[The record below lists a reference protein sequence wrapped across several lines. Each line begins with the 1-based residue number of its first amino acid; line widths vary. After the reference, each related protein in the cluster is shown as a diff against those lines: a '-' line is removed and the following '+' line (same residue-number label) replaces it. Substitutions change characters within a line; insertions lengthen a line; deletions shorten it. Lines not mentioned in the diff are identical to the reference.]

1 MELSRRDALAA
12 LASAGILGGGAVALA
27 ARSGEDSGGDV
38 DGETATGSESDGTP
52 ESPIDE
58 DDLAT
63 LTAVAE
69 TVYPSEV
76 DGVEA
81 FVAEFVTGRADA
93 RPDHAGEVGD
103 AVAYLDEWTE
113 SWYGD
118 RYVELD
124 ADERSEALSQMG
136 VDGADPDAGGSNVER
151 VRYYVV
157 NDLLFALYASP
168 TGGELVGIE
177 NPQGHPG
184 GIDSYQRGP

>member
-1 MELSRRDALAA
+1 MRLTRRDAVAA

-27 ARSGEDSGGDV
+27 ARSREDTGGDV
-38 DGETATGSESDGTP
+38 DGETATERESDGTP
-52 ESPIDE
+52 AGPIDE

-69 TVYPSEV
+69 VVYPSEV
-76 DGVEA
+76 DGIEA
-81 FVAEFVTGRADA
+81 FVAKFVTGRADA
-93 RPDHAGEVGD
+93 RPDHAAEVAD

-113 SWYGD
+113 SWYGS
-118 RYVELD
+118 RFVELD

-136 VDGADPDAGGSNVER
+136 VDGADPDPGGSNVER

-184 GIDSYQRGP
+184 GTDSYQRGP